1 MTAWTDR
8 PAGLG
13 RISFSI
19 VTTFLEEGQMKRL
32 LIVAL
37 SVFALCA
44 AQVGLHAQS
53 KSAKAMSAMGV
64 VKSVSGS
71 SLVVSAKDG
80 KDMTFAIDS
89 STKFVGK
96 GLSTKS
102 AKGPLTATDA
112 VHDGDQVTVSYH
124 DMGGTMHAAQVRI
137 TAKGA
142 ASAMKK

>member
-1 MTAWTDR
+1 
-8 PAGLG
+8 
-13 RISFSI
+13 
-19 VTTFLEEGQMKRL
+19 MKRL

-44 AQVGLHAQS
+44 AQVGLQAQS
-53 KSAKAMSAMGV
+53 KGGKTMSAMGT

-71 SLVVSAKDG
+71 SLVVAGKDG
-80 KDMTFAIDS
+80 KDMTFAIDG

-96 GLSTKS
+96 GLGTKS
-102 AKGPLTATDA
+102 SKGPMTATDA
-112 VHDGDQVTVSYH
+112 VHEGDQVNVSYH

-142 ASAMKK
+142 AGTMKK